1 LLYQVVS
8 THGPAFS
15 QAVLADMPKLEA
27 CIREVTRLL
36 PASRVVMRQATE
48 RLSLCGVE
56 VPRSAYMICSVD
68 CMHAL
73 EPTLWKGAASIP
85 AGARVPPYMD
95 WKGGLAEAFQPE
107 RWLGDASSRP
117 RHMLTFGFGPHL

>member
-1 LLYQVVS
+1 LYQAVA
-8 THGPAFS
+8 THGPAFN

-27 CIREVTRLL
+27 CVREVMRLL

-56 VPRSAYMICSVD
+56 VPRSAYMICIVD

-73 EPTLWKGAASIP
+73 EPTLWQGAASIP

-107 RWLGDASSRP
+107 RWLGDASSKP

>member
-1 LLYQVVS
+1 VVS
-8 THGPAFS
+8 SHGLTLS

-48 RLSLCGVE
+48 HLSLCGVK
-56 VPRSAYMICSVD
+56 VPRGAYMICSVD

-73 EPTLWKGAASIP
+73 EPTLWQGPASIP
-85 AGARVPPYMD
+85 AGARVPAYMD
-95 WKGGLAEAFQPE
+95 WKGGLADAFKPG
-107 RWLGDASSRP
+107 RWLGDAGSRP
-117 RHMLTFGFGPHL
+117 RHMLTFGLGTHL